1 MSDELLNETPLQYST
16 SSVVDAQNTEVEDN
30 EINTRIAEHEVRQE
44 EELGMENKAACIG
57 ETIVNVEGIDVATT
71 KKGARQVNA
80 KEKLMLKRLR
90 EIFDTKVHD
99 FPSVKNLY

>member
-16 SSVVDAQNTEVEDN
+16 SSVVDAQNN
-30 EINTRIAEHEVRQE
+30 EIAEHEVRQE
-44 EELGMENKAACIG
+44 EELGMENKAACVG

-80 KEKLMLKRLR
+80 KERLMLKRLR